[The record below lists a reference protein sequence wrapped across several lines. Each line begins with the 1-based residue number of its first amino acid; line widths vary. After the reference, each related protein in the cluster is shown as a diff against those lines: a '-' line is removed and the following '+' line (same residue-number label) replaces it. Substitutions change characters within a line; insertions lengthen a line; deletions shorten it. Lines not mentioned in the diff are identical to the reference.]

1 MFGMRKVALKALP
14 LLLVAWTFFA
24 LMGGS
29 LHAAE
34 QGGVSSDSV
43 VESALGVCA
52 ATAATLSV
60 AALLRS
66 GIGRLRAFAPA
77 RRLPPQTAGQAMPHP
92 RAYSEPSPPA
102 TPTRILLQVIRA

>member
-1 MFGMRKVALKALP
+1 MFGMRKAALRALP
-14 LLLVAWTFFA
+14 LLVAAWAFFA
-24 LMGGS
+24 VMGGS
-29 LHAAE
+29 LHAVE

-66 GIGRLRAFAPA
+66 GVGRLEAFASA
-77 RRLPPQTAGQAMPHP
+77 GRLPPETAGSGKPRP

-102 TPTRILLQVIRA
+102 TPKRILLQVIRT